1 MVISFVLA
9 VAIMVLLYKASWF
22 KDKYV
27 EDYTEFL
34 TYRPFGVKKGF
45 KKWVRV
51 AKMIETG
58 QEQECKLAIIEADDL
73 LKEVLQKMGYKQDLL
88 EEILEKID
96 PKVLP
101 SVEKIT
107 EAHKIRN
114 YIIRNPDYTVT
125 PVQARNIIRIYQKAL
140 TELEML

>member
-1 MVISFVLA
+1 
-9 VAIMVLLYKASWF
+9 
-22 KDKYV
+22 
-27 EDYTEFL
+27 
-34 TYRPFGVKKGF
+34 
-45 KKWVRV
+45 
-51 AKMIETG
+51 
-58 QEQECKLAIIEADDL
+58 
-73 LKEVLQKMGYKQDLL
+73 MGYKQDLL